1 MDKTLMIYFREDKQI
16 LTHMFTLIHW
26 WTFKGLLFF
35 LLLNFLLLGNY
46 RFVDLHEAFK
56 VI

>member
-26 WTFKGLLFF
+26 WTFKGLFFF